1 MPISTTTTVPSIESP
16 PLQPLTLSLS
26 SSHNLPTV
34 NTSATV
40 SNKSNLKVTTSFNLP
55 EDDNQEK
62 DMITDPTITSTTSV
76 LPRLSLQQQQQQQ
89 QLQNKVTF
97 YIPDQRLSTGSNMST
112 SSTDSMSDNQSQG
125 SSSYSQFSPT
135 TSCTN
140 STSTATSLNNKSTN
154 SINNKLLLQPGIC
167 IKQKHVT
174 VKEIKIASKA
184 IEMITCFL
192 QYRKD
197 CISHVL
203 TTKMFNECMLDVLTG
218 SVSAEIRAYTQKFLY
233 KLSQTQTFPFNCPHK

>member
-1 MPISTTTTVPSIESP
+1 
-16 PLQPLTLSLS
+16 LQPLTLSLS
-26 SSHNLPTV
+26 SSHNLPAI
-34 NTSATV
+34 NTSSTA

-62 DMITDPTITSTTSV
+62 DMITDPSSI
-76 LPRLSLQQQQQQQ
+76 LPRLSLQQQQQQ

-140 STSTATSLNNKSTN
+140 STSTATSLNTKTTN